1 MTTNTS
7 PTTPDAPAN
16 VPVLP
21 RKSPVNG
28 GARRGPTLHGRWL
41 RDSATGVLRSRSGIG
56 LIDSR
61 EEIKRVWE
69 RAAAIALDLIQN
81 SGRLKGAVD
90 QVLADTIGIGLQ
102 LIPRPDLRALGYSE
116 QETAELS
123 RVIKERWKRYCDN
136 PDEVDFRGK
145 FNLHQLADIGVRHFI
160 AYGEEVGIVD
170 FFDRSM
176 RRQYGVESG
185 TKLLMIEPHRLVNN
199 SDDSIRMHQGV
210 LHDMNGRPLAY
221 RVKSRSGNGWEIE
234 RDYPARDRD
243 GRTLVVH
250 AFDPWSAT
258 DCRGISVLAASL
270 RTESM
275 AMQLGDVTLEAAF
288 LQTVF
293 AASLTSPE
301 PAVEAFQAIEQLSNL
316 EEDNSLQDEFLDYL
330 HGRFTAAA
338 DNGAINL
345 KGAQVNNLAPGEEL
359 KFNTVTS
366 PGSNYLPFSQDLRR
380 ELARAIGVTYESF
393 SLDHSHATYSSVRM
407 GNSSIWPVCLRRRH
421 RVAAPLYQTVY
432 ESWLDE
438 EIGEGRIE
446 IRGGYDAYYANRH
459 AIWNAEWQ
467 GPAKPVADDSKA
479 ATASTERLA
488 NGTSTLEFECA
499 ELGLDWREVT
509 RQRAIELQEIEK
521 AGLPNPFLRVQG
533 GGPME
538 DADGDAKQPPKQGK

>member
-1 MTTNTS
+1 MTEQ
-7 PTTPDAPAN
+7 TTLPAN
-16 VPVLP
+16 VNAPALP
-21 RKSPVNG
+21 QISPRTG
-28 GARRGPTLHGRWL
+28 GARRAPTLQGRWL
-41 RDSATGVLRSRSGIG
+41 RDSASGVLRARSGIAVM
-56 LIDSR
+56 DSR
-61 EEIKRVWE
+61 EEIRRVWD

-90 QVLADTIGIGLQ
+90 QVLADTIGTGLQ
-102 LIPRPDLRALGYSE
+102 LIPRPDMRALGYSE
-116 QETAELS
+116 QEAAEFS
-123 RVIKERWKRYCDN
+123 RLVKERWARYSEN

-145 FNLHQLADIGVRHFI
+145 FNLHQLADTGIRHFI

-170 FFDRSM
+170 YFDKRQ
-176 RRQYGVESG
+176 RREYGIETG

-199 SDDSIRMHQGV
+199 SDDGIGMYQGV
-210 LHDMNGRPLAY
+210 IHDANGRPRAY
-221 RVKSRSGNGWEIE
+221 RVKAKNQQGWEIE

-243 GRTLVVH
+243 GRTLVIH

-301 PAVEAFQAIEQLSNL
+301 PAIEAFQAIEQLSSL
-316 EEDNSLQDEFLDYL
+316 EEDQSLQEEFLDYL
-330 HGRFTAAA
+330 HGRFSAAK

-345 KGAQVNNLAPGEEL
+345 KGAQVNNLAPGEKLEL
-359 KFNTVTS
+359 QNVTA
-366 PGSNYLPFSQDLRR
+366 PGNNYLPFSMDLRR

-393 SLDHSHATYSSVRM
+393 ALDHSDATYSSVRM
-407 GNSSIWPVCLRRRH
+407 GNSSIWPVCLRRRN

-438 EIGEGRIE
+438 EIGEGRIPV
-446 IRGGYDAYYANRH
+446 RGGYEAFYKNRH
-459 AIWNAEWQ
+459 AITNAQWQ
-467 GPAKPVADDSKA
+467 GPAKPVADDQKA
-479 ATASTERLA
+479 ALATTERLA

-509 RQRAIELQEIEK
+509 RQRTIELKEIES

-533 GGPME
+533 GGPLE
-538 DADGDAKQPPKQGK
+538 EGSESGSKKPPSKGK